1 MKKITLIIMVFIIL
15 MPLVLVRSAVK
26 TASPV
31 ASPAPAAEKPPILET
46 GGMLMLVNAGHR
58 VSKVYVPEDLLLPK
72 VATRKD
78 SLQENI
84 LMRKEA
90 AEALEVMFE
99 AALKVQNYTLYAA
112 SGYRSFGIQQIL
124 FNTKV
129 EEVGSREKAQRRVA
143 PAGTS
148 EHQLGLAID
157 IQAPSQL
164 NLSQAFGSTE
174 EGKWAGENAHRF
186 GYILRYKK
194 QWSDITGI
202 SDEPWHFRYVG
213 IAHSTAIYQLDIP
226 LETYVEYAAQL
237 PGYVLTGGSH
247 VLLSGLIADLKN
259 GIQPARLELLHA
271 AIQEEQD
278 AMLRLATLPY
288 LTDGLSYEQA
298 LWYAY
303 PTPKPTAAPW
313 VDIDDE
319 VEIILPSSG
328 GA

>member
-1 MKKITLIIMVFIIL
+1 M
-15 MPLVLVRSAVK
+15 A
-26 TASPV
+26 
-31 ASPAPAAEKPPILET
+31 
-46 GGMLMLVNAGHR
+46 
-58 VSKVYVPEDLLLPK
+58 
-72 VATRKD
+72 ATRKV

-90 AEALEVMFE
+90 AEALEMMFE
-99 AALKVQNYTLYAA
+99 TALKEQNFTLYAA
-112 SGYRSFGIQQIL
+112 SGYRSYGIQQIL

-157 IQAPSQL
+157 IQAPSHL
-164 NLSQAFGSTE
+164 NLSQAFGETE

-186 GYILRYKK
+186 GFILRYKK

-237 PGYVLTGGSH
+237 PEYVLTGGSH
-247 VLLSGLIADLKN
+247 VLLAGLITELIN
-259 GIQPARLELLHA
+259 GIQPAQLEMLNA
-271 AIQEEQD
+271 AKKEGQD
-278 AMLRLATLPY
+278 SALRLATLPY
-288 LTDGLSYEQA
+288 LTDGLTYEQA

-313 VDIDDE
+313 MDIDDE
-319 VEIILPSSG
+319 VEITLPSSG